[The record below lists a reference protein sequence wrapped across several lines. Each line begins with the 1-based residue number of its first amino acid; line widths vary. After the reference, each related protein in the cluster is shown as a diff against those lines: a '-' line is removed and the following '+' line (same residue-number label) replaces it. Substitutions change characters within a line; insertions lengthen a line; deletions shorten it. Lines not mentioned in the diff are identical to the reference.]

1 VLTQAR
7 VGLVCALAAHALMVL
22 AFAMKWWRTDRKSLI
37 APALLLVYP
46 FGFVVMVSSILLVDR
61 LRISILGGGA
71 QGASNE
77 ARAVQLR
84 QGIPLILQRPLN
96 GYGPGLGGQKLGF
109 ANPNGQFTIDN
120 GYLAIG
126 LDYGLT
132 GLLAFAALTGMS
144 AHLAW
149 KVGMKAKRSSELEL
163 ALCGF
168 AVMGVWGVSR
178 LVLAQQ
184 DNSLIV
190 YPVMGMI
197 MGLAYRQ
204 WMQDKESS
212 STAS

>member
-1 VLTQAR
+1 
-7 VGLVCALAAHALMVL
+7 
-22 AFAMKWWRTDRKSLI
+22 
-37 APALLLVYP
+37 
-46 FGFVVMVSSILLVDR
+46 
-61 LRISILGGGA
+61 
-71 QGASNE
+71 
-77 ARAVQLR
+77 
-84 QGIPLILQRPLN
+84 
-96 GYGPGLGGQKLGF
+96 
-109 ANPNGQFTIDN
+109 
-120 GYLAIG
+120 
-126 LDYGLT
+126 
-132 GLLAFAALTGMS
+132 LLAFAALTGMS